1 MKIPRHG
8 LLILASA
15 GALAAG
21 VAVALFFLQP
31 EIEVKNDGIP
41 EFRSVFES
49 SIKKLGPSEAYEG
62 MKRAYASKSPD
73 MQHNMSH
80 LFGESLY
87 AALKGEGIGTCDPT
101 FNFGCYHGFF
111 TAAVKNEGIGSV
123 SALDRVC
130 QASLRPNVCQHGL
143 GHGIL
148 EYLGHT
154 NLSSAL
160 EKCSLT
166 YQPDPIAG
174 CTSGV
179 FMEYNVPLT
188 TEGDSFSVSARP
200 LGSPEKPYGPCT
212 DVAEKFR
219 GSCYHELA
227 QWWNQVYR
235 RDFERMGVLCAA
247 VPQEYNDVCF
257 AGIGNV
263 AGPSANYNTEHAAGI
278 CRLMP
283 DAARDICL
291 ENAAWAFSSNVG
303 DRAGGAQLCSQV
315 SLENRERCIANL

>member
-1 MKIPRHG
+1 MKVSRRG
-8 LLILASA
+8 LLLWAV
-15 GALAAG
+15 AAA
-21 VAVALFFLQP
+21 VAVTAAALFSVQPKTQP
-31 EIEVKNDGIP
+31 EDGDISGL
-41 EFRSVFES
+41 RAVLES
-49 SIKKLGPSEAYEG
+49 SIQKLGPSEAYAE
-62 MKRAYASKSPD
+62 MKRSYAKSSPD
-73 MQHNMSH
+73 TQHNTSH

-87 AALKGEGIGTCDPT
+87 ALLKGEGISTCDPT

-111 TAAVKNEGIGSV
+111 TAAVKNEGIDSV

-154 NLSSAL
+154 NLSEAL
-160 EKCSLT
+160 EKCALT

-188 TEGDSFSVSARP
+188 VSGDALSVSARP
-200 LGSPEKPYGPCT
+200 LGDPEKPYEPCT

-227 QWWNQVYR
+227 QWWNQVYGG
-235 RDFERMGVLCAA
+235 DFERMGTLCAA
-247 VPQEYNDVCF
+247 APEEYGNVCF

-263 AGPSANYNTEHAAGI
+263 AGPSAHYNTGNAEII
-278 CRLMP
+278 CRMMP
-283 DAARDICL
+283 DGGRDTCL
-291 ENAAWAFSSNVG
+291 QNAAWAFSSNVG
-303 DRAGGAQLCSQV
+303 DRAGGKELCERV
-315 SLENRERCIANL
+315 SPENRERCLTNL